1 MRRFFTA
8 PEAVQG
14 EYIEF
19 DADLAHHMG
28 KVLRLAPGEQV
39 TVCTGDGMVYVAELE
54 SFRKDSV
61 TAKILETLENQ
72 KETEVEIVLYQGMPK
87 GDKLEL
93 IIQKCT
99 ELGVSAVIPVET
111 GRSIVH
117 LDSKKAEKKIERW
130 QKIAHEASQQSKRVQ
145 VPEIG
150 PYLSWKQCLNQLK
163 ADEGLTIIFWE
174 DEQTQ
179 SLKALLKSQE
189 KKTEIIEPAEVGR
202 RVFEHN
208 PGMQQSYMEEIT
220 KASLP
225 KETAVDRDYAVRT
238 NKSHKIKTDTGIE
251 LIVPSDFFNNTDYI
265 EFVSNDDG
273 TISINIK
280 KVGQIINGSSR

>member
-14 EYIEF
+14 NSIIF
-19 DADLAHHMG
+19 DSELAHHMG

-39 TVCTGDGMVYVAELE
+39 TVCTGDGMVYLAELE
-54 SFRKDSV
+54 QFSKDSV
-61 TAKILETLENQ
+61 TGRILEVLENQ
-72 KETEVEIVLYQGMPK
+72 KETDVQIVLYQGMPK

-93 IIQKCT
+93 IVQKCT

-117 LDSKKAEKKIERW
+117 LDVKKAEKKIERW

-150 PYLSWKQCLNQLK
+150 PYLTWKQCLAQLK
-163 ADEGLTIIFWE
+163 DDDGLTIIFWE

-179 SLKALLKSQE
+179 SLKHLLRSQNE
-189 KKTEIIEPAEVGR
+189 KPQKINLIVGPEGGLSEDEVNQLREIGAV
-202 RVFEHN
+202 
-208 PGMQQSYMEEIT
+208 S
-220 KASLP
+220 ASLG
-225 KETAVDRDYAVRT
+225 KRILRTETAGLAGVA
-238 NKSHKIKTDTGIE
+238 
-251 LIVPSDFFNNTDYI
+251 
-265 EFVSNDDG
+265 
-273 TISINIK
+273 
-280 KVGQIINGSSR
+280 IILYEYDEMN